1 MRERF
6 DFYQNL
12 VREGEYILV
21 ETPDLYQFANDLDQI
36 KNKDEFQERLKLLAL
51 RRGMRIN
58 IPYGMKQ
65 STYYV
70 QCGGY
75 HYNT

>member
-12 VREGEYILV
+12 VKEDNFVLV
-21 ETPDLYQFANDLDQI
+21 ETPDLYEFANDLDTI
-36 KNKDEFQERLKLLAL
+36 RNKDEFQDRLKLLAL
-51 RRGMRIN
+51 RKGMRII

-65 STYYV
+65 GTYYV

-75 HYNT
+75 NYNN